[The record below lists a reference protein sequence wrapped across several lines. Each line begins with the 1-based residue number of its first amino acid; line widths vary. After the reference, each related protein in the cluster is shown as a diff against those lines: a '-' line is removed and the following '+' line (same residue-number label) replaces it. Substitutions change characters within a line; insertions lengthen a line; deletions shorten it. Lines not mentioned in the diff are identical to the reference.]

1 MVSMTKHSVNLKIQI
16 RIVQLLLAF
25 ALAGLALLCA
35 IYSTLVYYRLVSVA
49 KANLTPLS
57 LRYCLDQKTGHGNRT
72 EPSVRR
78 AWRVAYRREFPTEVS

>member
-1 MVSMTKHSVNLKIQI
+1 MGSMTRHSVNLKIQI

-49 KANLTPLS
+49 KANLSMRLDSFGTSYRLTPKIEKGYFAE
-57 LRYCLDQKTGHGNRT
+57 R
-72 EPSVRR
+72 
-78 AWRVAYRREFPTEVS
+78 